1 MSKKPTKPKAPK
13 TAPKLSK
20 VIVLFGLDEEGKPRA
35 ARFPDDDPALIAKA
49 ALALG
54 LRVGI
59 ATEPS
64 HFKVVQKLPIG
75 RIHATGNGSV
85 PKVAQDLY
93 DQINA
98 LVGGE
103 PGIISTTLPKS
114 WDELA
119 PGHLVLARDSD
130 SVADGWWEAVVTKR
144 DGDVLTLIQ
153 RDYPGNGE
161 FTRPLKAVALLN
173 SDTP

>member
-1 MSKKPTKPKAPK
+1 MSKKPIKPKAPK

-59 ATEPS
+59 ATEPH
-64 HFKVVQKLPIG
+64 HFAVVHKLPIG

-85 PKVAQDLY
+85 PKVAQDVY

-119 PGHLVLARDSD
+119 TGHLVIAQE
-130 SVADGWWEAVVTKR
+130 SVTDGWYEAVITKR
-144 DGDVLTLIQ
+144 DGDTLTVKW
-153 RDYPGNGE
+153 RDYPGQGE